1 MSLRDIYNNYAAS
14 DCTLGSDKNTT
25 HQYLNVYE
33 EIFNPLEKETMNVLE
48 IGTFSGAWLE
58 VMQKFFINANIY
70 GMDIDTSNTK
80 FGKGL
85 PRVTLYECD
94 ATKESSLELVKNE
107 SFRVIIDDGSH
118 LENDILKTFDLYYSK
133 LDKNGIYIIE
143 DVSSSYYNN
152 IVMIL
157 KEKCDRLEL
166 SMEIKDLRHIT
177 GRYDDIM
184 ILISMKKS

>member
-33 EIFNPLEKETMNVLE
+33 EIFNPLEKETMSVLE